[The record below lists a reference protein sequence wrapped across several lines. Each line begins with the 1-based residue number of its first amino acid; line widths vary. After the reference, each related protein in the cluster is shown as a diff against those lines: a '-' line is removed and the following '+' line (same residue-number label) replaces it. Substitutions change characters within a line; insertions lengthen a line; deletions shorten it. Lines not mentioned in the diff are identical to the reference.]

1 MHVFELFIQSDMKKS
16 DSKKSSQRINGSN
29 IVINGR
35 SYVINGKILVPFGV
49 VRGEEMRE

>member
-1 MHVFELFIQSDMKKS
+1 MKKR
-16 DSKKSSQRINGSN
+16 DVKKFAQPINGSN
-29 IVINGR
+29 NVINGR